1 MFLERLHLLNF
12 KNYADYEAVLSERI
26 NCFAGPN
33 GVGKTNL
40 LDAIHYL
47 SFCKSYFN
55 PIDSQNIR
63 HDEGFFMIQ
72 GIFKNNG
79 ETSEIYCGI
88 KRNQKKVFKKNKT
101 EYERL
106 SEHIGQYPLVMIS
119 PSDSD
124 LVNGS
129 SEGRRKFLDGIISQ
143 YDRSY
148 LDKLIAYNNALRQR
162 NVLLRQ
168 FADTRVFDAE
178 SLDIWDSMLALH
190 GDGIH
195 QIRVHFLKEFIP
207 LFNAYYQ
214 FVSNSRENASLTYE
228 CSYEGTSLHTA
239 LMTSLSR
246 DRALGYTTMGPH
258 RDDLDFKLD
267 GFPLKKYGSQGQ
279 QKSFLIALK
288 LAQYEFIRDRKN
300 TLPLLLLD
308 DVYDKLDAD
317 RFGKLLEK
325 VSGEGFG
332 QVFITDTHADRIREA
347 LEKTGVAFKLFEVV

>member
-47 SFCKSYFN
+47 AFCKSYFN

-79 ETSEIYCGI
+79 ESSEIYCGI
-88 KRNQKKVFKKNKT
+88 KRNQKKIFKKNKT

-143 YDRSY
+143 YDRGY
-148 LDKLIAYNNALRQR
+148 LDRLIAYNNALRQR

-178 SLDIWDSMLALH
+178 SLDIWDNMLALH

-195 QIRVHFLKEFIP
+195 QVRLQFLKEFIP

-214 FVSNSRENASLTYE
+214 FVSNSREVAQLDYE
-228 CSYEGTSLHTA
+228 CSYEGHHLHTA

-246 DRALGYTTMGPH
+246 DRAVGYTSMGPH
-258 RDDLDFKLD
+258 RDDLDFKLN

-279 QKSFLIALK
+279 QKSYLIALK

-308 DVYDKLDAD
+308 DVYDKLDAE

-332 QVFITDTHADRIREA
+332 QVFITDTHAERIREA
-347 LEKTGVAFKLFEVV
+347 LEKTGVDFKLFEVA